1 MPPITVEGVC
11 EGRIAFAPSGNG
23 GFGYDPIF
31 FIPEYNCTMA
41 ELDETIK
48 NQISHRA
55 RAAVKAKEILREWIK
70 NTSEVLRIK
79 LRKSDDDG
87 SL

>member
-11 EGRIAFAPSGNG
+11 EGRIAFARVATAASVTTRSSTSPNTIAQWRDS
-23 GFGYDPIF
+23 
-31 FIPEYNCTMA
+31 
-41 ELDETIK
+41 DESIK
-48 NQISHRA
+48 NKISHRA

-87 SL
+87 HF